1 MKLQDLDALR
11 DGQDVVISASSFAVL
26 NEAGQALFTLKMR
39 TDGSLE
45 VRGGEPAKLNGLLL
59 DDKVVVAPLA
69 SNGVAVV
76 RLPATE

>member
-11 DGQDVVISASSFAVL
+11 DGQNLVVSASSFAVL
-26 NEAGQALFTLKMR
+26 NEAGQALFTLKLR
-39 TDGSLE
+39 ADGSLE
-45 VRGGEPAKLNGLLL
+45 VRAGQPAKLNGQLL

-69 SNGVAVV
+69 SDGVAVL